1 MNKYYLESDFD
12 SVAYPRHRRYQRN
25 TFESASPYRNKT
37 NYSTIPRK
45 LRLKSWL
52 FDDDGEMLITEQL
65 WNIHNDFE
73 AWKSWCP
80 GEIYKIRTE
89 CPKTP
94 LARRMIGR
102 NHTPEPPVRREAGA
116 CERVNDH
123 YWVVNLEN
131 HERILDLENENFKLR
146 RQI

>member
-25 TFESASPYRNKT
+25 AFESASPYRNKT

-45 LRLKSWL
+45 LWLKSRL

-65 WNIHNDFE
+65 RNINKEFE
-73 AWKSWCP
+73 TWKSRLP
-80 GEIYKIRTE
+80 GEIYKIWQE

-94 LARRMIGR
+94 LAWWFEAR
-102 NHTPEPPVRREAGA
+102 NQTPEPPWWE
-116 CERVNDH
+116 
-123 YWVVNLEN
+123 
-131 HERILDLENENFKLR
+131 IST
-146 RQI
+146 I

>member
-25 TFESASPYRNKT
+25 TFESASPYWNKA

-45 LRLKSWL
+45 LRLKSRL

-65 WNIHNDFE
+65 KNIHNDFE
-73 AWKSWCP
+73 TRKSRCP
-80 GEIYKIRTE
+80 GEIFKIWD

-94 LARRMIGR
+94 LRWIVGW
-102 NHTPEPPVRREAGA
+102 NHTPEPPLRREEARFG
-116 CERVNDH
+116 
-123 YWVVNLEN
+123 NLEN
-131 HERILDLENENFKLR
+131 
-146 RQI
+146 